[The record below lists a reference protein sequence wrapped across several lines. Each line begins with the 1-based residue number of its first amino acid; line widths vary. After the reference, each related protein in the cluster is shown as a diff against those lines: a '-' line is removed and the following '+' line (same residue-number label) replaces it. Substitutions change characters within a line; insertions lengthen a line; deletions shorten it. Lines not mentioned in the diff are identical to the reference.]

1 MNAEEIIKL
10 TNAVYKV
17 TDLFPQK
24 EPLKMA
30 IRKEALNVLFFSV
43 LFLKG
48 FNPKNKD
55 DAFFGIKLLEAYFEV
70 SKKQKWVD
78 ERNFDILLREYEK
91 VGEFFK
97 AKINAKKEHLPKK
110 EAIVEKVIKKEE
122 VKSEIGTKQIEYE
135 KLSDLQLKVLELL
148 QSKGQ
153 LKPNEINTYFPAL
166 SPRSVRREL
175 KELREKNIINSS
187 GSGKSIFYQINQ
199 YY

>member
-55 DAFFGIKLLEAYFEV
+55 DALFGIKLLEAYFEV

-78 ERNFDILLREYEK
+78 ERNFDILLREYDK
-91 VGEFFK
+91 VGDFFK
-97 AKINAKKEHLPKK
+97 TKIVVKKEHKPQK
-110 EAIVEKVIKKEE
+110 EDIVEKVIKKEE
-122 VKSEIGTKQIEYE
+122 PKIEIGTKQIEYE
-135 KLSDLQLKVLELL
+135 KLSDFQLKILELL
-148 QSKGQ
+148 QNKGN
-153 LKPNEINTYFPAL
+153 LKPNEINTYFPLL

-175 KELREKNIINSS
+175 KELREKNIINSF

>member
-1 MNAEEIIKL
+1 MIAEEIIKL

-43 LFLKG
+43 LLLKG
-48 FNPKNKD
+48 FDHKNKGD
-55 DAFFGIKLLEAYFEV
+55 GLFGIKLLEAYFEV
-70 SKKQKWVD
+70 SRKQKWVD

-97 AKINAKKEHLPKK
+97 TNIVVKKEHPKK
-110 EAIVEKVIKKEE
+110 EAVVEKAIKKEE
-122 VKSEIGTKQIEYE
+122 TKSEIGAKQIEYE
-135 KLSDLQLKVLELL
+135 ELSDLQLKVLELL
-148 QSKGQ
+148 QNKGQ
-153 LKPNEINTYFPAL
+153 LKPNEINAYFPKL